1 MDKYSHI
8 ILPEQIKASIKYSP
22 RGNGGGSPAIP
33 VRDRRTHAEKL
44 QHQLE
49 TARSENERIKMEME
63 AVSLPARTGTYLE
76 FSGAPAHEL
85 VTKSLEDQ
93 QSGIRLLNVRTIC
106 DENTGE
112 QTFATVFIPH
122 GKENKFVAKL
132 SKYAHENTS
141 KGKPK
146 NDKLFRSIE
155 SINIALLKALWTD
168 NISDFPTN
176 NIDWYEV

>member
-8 ILPEQIKASIKYSP
+8 ILPEQIKVSIKYSP
-22 RGNGGGSPAIP
+22 RGNGGSSPAIP
-33 VRDRRTHAEKL
+33 VRDRRTHAENL

-49 TARSENERIKMEME
+49 TAHSENERIKMEME

-112 QTFATVFIPH
+112 QTFAMKIQA
-122 GKENKFVAKL
+122 NKHL
-132 SKYAHENTS
+132 Q
-141 KGKPK
+141 
-146 NDKLFRSIE
+146 LFLFLTEKKIS
-155 SINIALLKALWTD
+155 LLP
-168 NISDFPTN
+168 N
-176 NIDWYEV
+176 